1 MWGLRCRV
9 RRAARK
15 EGNRKR
21 EEIRGRVG
29 DGVELEGRE
38 ESRGEAKV

>member
-1 MWGLRCRV
+1 MGAQV
-9 RRAARK
+9 QGEGGGK
-15 EGNRKR
+15 EERNRKR
-21 EEIRGRVG
+21 EEIRGRAG